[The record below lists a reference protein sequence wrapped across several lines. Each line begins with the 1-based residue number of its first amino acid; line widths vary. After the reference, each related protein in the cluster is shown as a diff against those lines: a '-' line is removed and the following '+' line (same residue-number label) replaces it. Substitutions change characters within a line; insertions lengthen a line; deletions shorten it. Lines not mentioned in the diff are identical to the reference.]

1 MKSLD
6 SMMAS
11 GGETRSIYGLFSQ
24 LPFPENKIKTWRPS
38 RMVAALVLA
47 GFSCLSAVTPIL
59 AAERLTVRLGPVERS
74 ASVSD
79 LERFVK
85 TGRLSGELEV
95 FKPFLT
101 EGVRQAL
108 DSRLELDSKI
118 AEGIVEDLLSS
129 PQGRRLLA
137 ALLLVFPEQTAEE
150 IKMALQLAFAKANG
164 LSLLGILK
172 AFPGENV
179 TVDLTATLAV
189 ASRINTSYWE
199 TQIARSI
206 IKRELT
212 VDGAAF
218 KPTNLDPTA
227 SGPLS
232 VQEETLTF
240 SDQQRQRS
248 IAADIYWGQNPR
260 SRSDRV
266 TQDNPLVVMSHGFGS
281 DRTSLSYLARHLAS
295 HGITVVALEHPGS
308 NKQWLDNLPFT
319 INPSELLPPEEFA
332 HRPQDVSF
340 VLDELAKLN
349 RQGDNPSLPQFNTE
363 KVVAIGHSF
372 GGYTV
377 LALAGARPNLEELKQ
392 FCQQRLPVGRAPA
405 DWLQCAAVGD
415 NTRRLPEMRDRRIVG
430 VVAIAPTA
438 GKIFG
443 DKGLESTAVPTLFFS
458 TTEDA
463 WAPAVSHQLQPFL
476 GLREPKYLVT
486 AFSGS
491 HFSFTEPDSP
501 NPFQNK
507 STEELEPPAT
517 QTEPIR
523 QLVGG
528 MTIAFIK
535 QQTPEAKTYAP
546 FLTPAYAEYRS
557 TAETPFRLNT
567 EIPSRLARWLE
578 AREETIG
585 QR

>member
-1 MKSLD
+1 MKSID
-6 SMMAS
+6 SIKAY
-11 GGETRSIYGLFSQ
+11 GGETRSSYGLFFKR
-24 LPFPENKIKTWRPS
+24 PFRENKVKTQRPS

-79 LERFVK
+79 LEQFVK
-85 TGRLSGELEV
+85 TGKLSRELEV
-95 FKPFLT
+95 FGPFLT

-129 PQGRRLLA
+129 PQGQRLLA
-137 ALLLVFPEQTAEE
+137 ALLLVFPQQTAEE

-218 KPTNLDPTA
+218 KPTNLEPTA
-227 SGPLS
+227 SGLFS

-240 SDQQRQRS
+240 ADKQRQRS
-248 IAADIYWGQNPR
+248 IAADIYWGENQR
-260 SRSDRV
+260 SRGDRP

-319 INPSELLPPEEFA
+319 INPNELLPPEEFA

-349 RQGDNPSLPQFNTE
+349 RQGNNPRPQFNTE

-372 GGYTV
+372 GGYTA

-392 FCQQRLPVGRAPA
+392 FCQRSLPVGRAPA

-430 VVAIAPTA
+430 VVAITPTA

-443 DKGLESTAVPTLFFS
+443 DKGLSSTAVPTLFFS

-491 HFSFTEPDSP
+491 HFSFTEPNSP
-501 NPFQNK
+501 NPFQSK
-507 STEELEPPAT
+507 STEELEPPAA

-523 QLVGG
+523 QLVAG

-585 QR
+585 QN

>member
-1 MKSLD
+1 
-6 SMMAS
+6 MAY
-11 GGETRSIYGLFSQ
+11 GGETRSSYGLFSKR
-24 LPFPENKIKTWRPS
+24 PCRENKVKTQRPS

-47 GFSCLSAVTPIL
+47 GFSCLTVTPIL

-79 LERFVK
+79 LEQFVK
-85 TGRLSGELEV
+85 TGKLSRELEV
-95 FKPFLT
+95 FGPFLT
-101 EGVRQAL
+101 QGVRQAL

-129 PQGRRLLA
+129 PQGQRLLA

-227 SGPLS
+227 LGPFS
-232 VQEETLTF
+232 VQEETLNF

-248 IAADIYWGQNPR
+248 LAADIYWGNNSG
-260 SRSDRV
+260 SRSDREAV
-266 TQDNPLVVMSHGFGS
+266 RDNPLVVMSHGFGS

-319 INPSELLPPEEFA
+319 INPSELLPPGEFA
-332 HRPQDVSF
+332 DRPQDVSF

-349 RQGDNPSLPQFNTE
+349 RQGDNPSLPSFNTE

-372 GGYTV
+372 GGYTA

-392 FCQQRLPVGRAPA
+392 FCQRSLPVGRAPA

-415 NTRRLPEMRDRRIVG
+415 NTSRLPEMRDRRIIG
-430 VVAIAPTA
+430 IVALNPTA

-443 DKGLESTAVPTLFFS
+443 NKGLQSTAVPTLFFS

-476 GLREPKYLVT
+476 GIPEPKYLVT

-491 HFSFTEPDSP
+491 HFSFTAPDSP

-507 STEELEPPAT
+507 STEELEPPAA
-517 QTEPIR
+517 QTEPLR

-528 MTIAFIK
+528 IAIAFIK
-535 QQTPEAKTYAP
+535 QQTPQAKTYAP

-557 TAETPFRLNT
+557 TAEIPLRLNT

>member
-1 MKSLD
+1 MVS
-6 SMMAS
+6 
-11 GGETRSIYGLFSQ
+11 ETRFLQ
-24 LPFPENKIKTWRPS
+24 WRPS

-85 TGRLSGELEV
+85 TGRLSRELEV
-95 FKPFLT
+95 FGPFLT

-248 IAADIYWGQNPR
+248 IGADIYWGQNQR
-260 SRSDRV
+260 NRSDRV

-340 VLDELAKLN
+340 VLDELAKIN

-392 FCQQRLPVGRAPA
+392 FCQRRLPVGRAPA

-415 NTRRLPEMRDRRIVG
+415 NTRRLPEMRERASRTLRDRRIVG
-430 VVAIAPTA
+430 VVAITPTA

-443 DKGLESTAVPTLFFS
+443 DKGIESTAVPTLFFS

-476 GLREPKYLVT
+476 GLRESKYLVT

-491 HFSFTEPDSP
+491 HFSFTEPNSP
-501 NPFQNK
+501 NPFQSK
-507 STEELEPPAT
+507 STEDLEPPAAE
-517 QTEPIR
+517 TEPIR
-523 QLVGG
+523 LLVGG